1 MDAAVE
7 FDLEIRPA
15 GTGPVR
21 AVCASGLALGDLP
34 ALRLPPFARDWLIVT
49 FLESPDLYDRGLGD
63 LCRVAGVGGGPIDG
77 TPFYG
82 CEPGGALKLFAT
94 RAVHEAYHAALL
106 FAPQRPS
113 AAGMASLGI
122 EPAEHWTPRRLG
134 DGLYVEC
141 WDRTVT
147 LFAESKALRAR
158 IVNGIL
164 RVATGVDDEFVT
176 ALGIDLDAHAG
187 RYVLEEGHDGI
198 HLTRMPAG
206 TEGPRL
212 PEVFHRTKDGW
223 VLEPT
228 PELPAAAASAATP
241 GRQGFRFR
249 VRRVLEA
256 IIGYPIVVLVRAAL
270 LPPSAAR
277 RVRRL
282 FK

>member
-7 FDLEIRPA
+7 FDLEIRPV

-21 AVCASGLALGDLP
+21 AVCASGLALADLP

-49 FLESPDLYDRGLGD
+49 FLESPELYDRGLAD
-63 LCRVAGVGGGPIDG
+63 LCRVAGIGGGPIDG
-77 TPFYG
+77 TPFYA

-94 RAVHEAYHAALL
+94 RALEEAYHAALL

-113 AAGMASLGI
+113 AAAMAHLGI

-141 WDRTVT
+141 WDHAVT
-147 LFAESKALRAR
+147 LFAESEALRAD

-164 RVATGVDDEFVT
+164 RIATGIEDDHVS
-176 ALGIDLDAHAG
+176 ALRIGLEQHAG
-187 RYVLEEGHDGI
+187 RYVLEEGPEGI
-198 HLTRMPAG
+198 RLTRIPASG
-206 TEGPRL
+206 EGPRL
-212 PEVFHRTKDGW
+212 PEVFQRTKDGW
-223 VLEPT
+223 LLEPT
-228 PELPAAAASAATP
+228 PEPPAAVAGSQA
-241 GRQGFRFR
+241 GRRGLWFR
-249 VRRVLEA
+249 VRRILDAV
-256 IIGYPIVVLVRAAL
+256 IGYPIVVLVRAAL